1 MNDYKVHQ
9 YDVGVVAILIN
20 HKWDYLPIRPK
31 IVKHL
36 YVYVRGC
43 EMRPRGA
50 FPPFLASPLVS
61 VDEHAMFSRQCSTYL
76 SLHLSLNSRYSVQIK
91 GELNPKGYDEKR
103 RGQSLNKGYPL
114 ASRAI

>member
-9 YDVGVVAILIN
+9 YDLGVVATLIN
-20 HKWDYLPIRPK
+20 HKWDYPPISPK

-36 YVYVRGC
+36 YVYIRGC
-43 EMRPRGA
+43 EMRRRGA

-76 SLHLSLNSRYSVQIK
+76 SLHLSLYSMYSVQIK
-91 GELNPKGYDEKR
+91 GNLTPRDMMR
-103 RGQSLNKGYPL
+103 REGGNH
-114 ASRAI
+114 